1 MANTPPQYQR
11 IDKRFVRHYVEMV
24 VVMFVGMALLWTP
37 ATLLVNTHGGAA
49 MLTTM
54 AVTMTAPMVAW
65 MRWRGH
71 RWQPT
76 LEMAAAMIV
85 PTLAALAL
93 LMMQVDAGLLMGVE
107 HVAMLGGMLVAML
120 ARRDEYSHH
129 HEVAA

>member
-1 MANTPPQYQR
+1 MKHF
-11 IDKRFVRHYVEMV
+11 IRHYIEMV
-24 VVMFVGMALLWTP
+24 VAMFAGMALLWMP
-37 ATLLVNTHGGAA
+37 ATLIVNTDGDAA

-85 PTLAALAL
+85 PTLAVLAML
-93 LMMQVDAGLLMGVE
+93 AAHLGDLGLLLGLE

-120 ARRDEYSHH
+120 ARRAEYSHHH